1 MISPRASITPSGVA
15 CKETIAAVMALTYEE
30 NTLRSLNGIPVYI
43 LIDNS
48 VLVSLLEQ
56 LEEKGHLANY
66 FLTHPSFKTWVSKLH
81 ALVTKYNITVLSVS
95 SELQL
100 ADGLSRGT
108 HECANVQGKSTEC
121 ELCPGCRITCIK
133 GLNHAHCKVQHQEL
147 GRKRPKPTQ
156 IPSKNGGRYLC
167 DRKNVEI
174 QTRNSQLQSRKL
186 PQNKHCQYRRHA

>member
-1 MISPRASITPSGVA
+1 
-15 CKETIAAVMALTYEE
+15 MALTYEE

-43 LIDNS
+43 FIDNS

-56 LEEKGHLANY
+56 LEEKSHLANY
-66 FLTHPSFKTWVSKLH
+66 FLTHPSFKMWVSKLH

-108 HECANVQGKSTEC
+108 QECVNVRGKDTEC

-133 GLNHAHCKVQHQEL
+133 GFNHAHCKYNMKNSGEKDPSLLRYQVKTEEDISVT
-147 GRKRPKPTQ
+147 GKMWKYKPGT
-156 IPSKNGGRYLC
+156 
-167 DRKNVEI
+167 V
-174 QTRNSQLQSRKL
+174 
-186 PQNKHCQYRRHA
+186 